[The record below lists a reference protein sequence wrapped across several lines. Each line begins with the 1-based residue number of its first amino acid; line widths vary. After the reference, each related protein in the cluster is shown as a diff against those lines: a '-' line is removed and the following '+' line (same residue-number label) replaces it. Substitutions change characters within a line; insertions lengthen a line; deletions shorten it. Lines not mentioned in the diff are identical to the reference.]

1 MFHSSE
7 TAAWV
12 WLIDQLADELS
23 RRPALSRSEI
33 LGGLDAAAGYAPTRS
48 DAALM
53 PAEAK
58 RRELVDCLLERLQC
72 SEAGAQPAR
81 TLLLNEKFAK
91 SVTLA

>member
-1 MFHSSE
+1 MIHSSD
-7 TAAWV
+7 TATWT

-23 RRPALSRSEI
+23 RRPAPSRSEI
-33 LGGLDAAAGYAPTRS
+33 LGGLDAAAGYPPS
-48 DAALM
+48 PGDAALL

-58 RRELVDCLLERLQC
+58 RRELVDRLIERLER
-72 SEAGAQPAR
+72 SEARSPAPR